1 MPACVCTSVS
11 VAAPL
16 QRRDVSPLCLVSVNV
31 RMSSQAWSCDS
42 SAPPTSTSFH
52 PTSSPVAPPPFF
64 LLQHG
69 GFYLLPCPGVTSG
82 IWKFHLI
89 PGQNLSVTGGHAA
102 GGHLAGDAR
111 VAAGVRKDI
120 RAQASPSWPTAM
132 VSHDGGYVLLY
143 VACRYHVQADAI
155 TPFNVPPRSTFVHSK
170 GSRAPRHPGVVAE
183 TA

>member
-1 MPACVCTSVS
+1 MSVS
-11 VAAPL
+11 VAVPL
-16 QRRDVSPLCLVSVNV
+16 QQRDVSPLCLVSVNV

-52 PTSSPVAPPPFF
+52 PTSSPLPRHPFASAR
-64 LLQHG
+64 

-102 GGHLAGDAR
+102 GGHLAGGAR
-111 VAAGVRKDI
+111 VAAGVREDI
-120 RAQASPSWPTAM
+120 CAQASPSWPTAM

-143 VACRYHVQADAI
+143 VALGIMYKLMLQHLLKPLHDRPLFIPKGHVHEGTLALW
-155 TPFNVPPRSTFVHSK
+155 PRRRSVSQ
-170 GSRAPRHPGVVAE
+170 
-183 TA
+183 